1 MNGDRE
7 PPANDFLVVLQC
19 RPEKPV
25 PNDPLRRPLMP
36 KIIVISN
43 NEEKDHELGPVSTIG
58 RHPDN
63 SIQLLDRI
71 VSKEHAQIIRQP
83 DGRYL
88 FRDLGSLNGSF
99 FKDERVSDH
108 LLSEGDEIVMGA
120 VRLVYRGKV
129 AAPAPAQQ
137 VTIENSTETMIRQ
150 TIKAQREDQDF
161 LPEARITDLDVLR
174 RDYERLRMA
183 HELGVSIGLEVNLDV
198 LLDKIITKS
207 FDLLT
212 ADRGVILLLENG
224 VPTPRIARTRDGR
237 TEQIALSSSI
247 LNEVITNKIAV
258 LSSDASMDSR
268 FSGAHSIIIQ
278 GIRSTMTVPLLYK
291 GELLGIM
298 HLDSLITANAFGEKD
313 LQIFSS
319 IAGQAA
325 VAISNTLLAKKIEH
339 EASTRAQFQRLLS
352 PNLVEQVVQGRLQLE
367 KGGKLSEVTLLF
379 SDIRGFTSM
388 SENTSAQEVVRM
400 LNEYFEIMVDV
411 IFAHQGTLDK
421 FVGDEVIALFGAP
434 VALPNA
440 ELCAIE
446 CALEMMRVLK
456 DWNRLRVTEGLD
468 EVQIGIGINTGEVV
482 TGAIGSSRA
491 LQYTAIGDA
500 VNTAARLCSNA
511 KAGQLLV
518 SEGTYAKVMDRVAA
532 IRLPPLKVKGKE
544 KELNVYNVIGMR
556 SSDWRQESTR
566 PI

>member
-1 MNGDRE
+1 
-7 PPANDFLVVLQC
+7 
-19 RPEKPV
+19 
-25 PNDPLRRPLMP
+25 MP
-36 KIIVISN
+36 KIIVITN
-43 NEEKDHELGPVSTIG
+43 NEEKAYELGPVATIG
-58 RHPDN
+58 RHPEN

-83 DGRYL
+83 DGRFL

-99 FKDERVSDH
+99 YKDERVGD
-108 LLSEGDEIVMGA
+108 LILSEGDEIVMGA
-120 VRLVYRGKV
+120 VRLVYRAQLV
-129 AAPAPAQQ
+129 APAPVQQ
-137 VTIENSTETMIRQ
+137 VTIDSSTETLIRQ
-150 TIKAQREDQDF
+150 TLKTQREDQEF

-183 HELGVSIGLEVNLDV
+183 HELGRSIGLEVNLDV
-198 LLDKIITKS
+198 LLDKIIMKS

-212 ADRGVILLLENG
+212 ADRGVILLIENG

-247 LNEVITNKIAV
+247 LNEVIANKIAV

-268 FSGAHSIIIQ
+268 FSAAHSIIIQ
-278 GIRSTMTVPLLYK
+278 GIRSTMTVPLLHK

-352 PNLVEQVVQGRLQLE
+352 PNLVEQVVQGKLQLE

-446 CALEMMRVLK
+446 CALEMLKVLK
-456 DWNRLRVTEGLD
+456 DWNRLRVAEGLT
-468 EVQIGIGINTGEVV
+468 EVHIGIGINTGEVV

>member
-1 MNGDRE
+1 
-7 PPANDFLVVLQC
+7 
-19 RPEKPV
+19 
-25 PNDPLRRPLMP
+25 MP
-36 KIIVISN
+36 KLIVITN
-43 NEEKDHELGPVSTIG
+43 NEEKDFDLGPFTTIG

-63 SIQLLDRI
+63 TIQLLDRI
-71 VSKEHAQIIRQP
+71 VSKEHAQVIRQP

-99 FKDERVSDH
+99 YKDERVTERIFV
-108 LLSEGDEIVMGA
+108 EGDEIVMGA
-120 VRLVYRGKV
+120 VRLVYRAQ
-129 AAPAPAQQ
+129 AALPPPAQQ
-137 VTIENSTETMIRQ
+137 VTIEHSSETLIRQ
-150 TIKAQREDQDF
+150 TIKTQREDQEF
-161 LPEARITDLDVLR
+161 LPEARISDIDALR
-174 RDYERLRMA
+174 RDYEKLRMA
-183 HELGVSIGLEVNLDV
+183 HEVGRSIGLEVNLDV
-198 LLDKIITKS
+198 LLDKIISKA
-207 FDLLT
+207 FDLLP

-224 VPTPRIARTRDGR
+224 VPTPRTARTRDGR
-237 TEQIALSSSI
+237 AEQIALSSSI
-247 LNEVITNKIAV
+247 LNEVTTNKIAV

-278 GIRSTMTVPLLYK
+278 GIRSTMTVPLLHK

-319 IAGQAA
+319 IASQAA
-325 VAISNTLLAKKIEH
+325 VAISNTLLAKKIEQ

-352 PNLVEQVVQGRLQLE
+352 PNLVEQVVQGKLQLE
-367 KGGKLSEVTLLF
+367 KGGQRSEVTLLF

-388 SENTSAQEVVRM
+388 SETTSPEEIVRM

-434 VALPNA
+434 VGIPTA

-446 CALEMMRVLK
+446 CALEMLKVLK
-456 DWNRLRVTEGLD
+456 DWNRIRVAEGLP
-468 EVQIGIGINTGEVV
+468 EIQIGIGINTGEVV

-518 SEGTYAKVMDRVAA
+518 SEFTYAKVMDRVAA
-532 IRLPPLKVKGKE
+532 VRLPPLKVKGKE

-566 PI
+566 PL

>member
-278 GIRSTMTVPLLYK
+278 GIRSTMTVPLLHK

>member
-1 MNGDRE
+1 MVTGNPRQRL
-7 PPANDFLVVLQC
+7 FCRVTLQP
-19 RPEKPV
+19 RKPV
-25 PNDPLRRPLMP
+25 SNDPFRRPLMP

-83 DGRYL
+83 DGSYL

-120 VRLVYRGKV
+120 VRLVYRSKV

-198 LLDKIITKS
+198 LLDKIIMKS

-278 GIRSTMTVPLLYK
+278 GIRSTMTVPLLHK